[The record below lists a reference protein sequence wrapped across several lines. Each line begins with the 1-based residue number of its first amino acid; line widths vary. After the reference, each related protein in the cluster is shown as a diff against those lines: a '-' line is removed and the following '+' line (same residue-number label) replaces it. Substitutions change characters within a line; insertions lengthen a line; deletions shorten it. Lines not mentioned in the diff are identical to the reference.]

1 MDAESINTW
10 AGLGLLVAI
19 SLLAHEPWRWL
30 GVYLGRRVSVA
41 GELFQWIKAVSTA
54 LVAALVMRLMLFPPE
69 GLGEISLLSRML
81 GISAGVVVFWMAGR
95 HVAWGVAGGAI
106 ALFLASAVLG

>member
-10 AGLGLLVAI
+10 AGLGLIIAI

-30 GVYLGRRVSVA
+30 GLYLGRRVSVN
-41 GELFQWIKAVSTA
+41 GEFFQWIKAVSAA

-69 GLGEISLLSRML
+69 GLGEISLVSRVI
-81 GISAGVVVFWMAGR
+81 GIGTGVIVFWLSGR
-95 HVAWGVAGGAI
+95 HVAWGVAGGAV
-106 ALFLASAVLG
+106 ALFFASVVFG